1 MGVEGLRHFIIFS
14 ISVVVIFLTIIFGNG
29 LLKVCNKLFIGTIC
43 GLLFLIVLSFSA
55 IVKKYS
61 LKS

>member
-1 MGVEGLRHFIIFS
+1 
-14 ISVVVIFLTIIFGNG
+14 LTIIFGNG
-29 LLKVCNKLFIGTIC
+29 LLKVCTNLFIRTIC
-43 GLLFLIVLSFSA
+43 GLLLLIVLSFSA